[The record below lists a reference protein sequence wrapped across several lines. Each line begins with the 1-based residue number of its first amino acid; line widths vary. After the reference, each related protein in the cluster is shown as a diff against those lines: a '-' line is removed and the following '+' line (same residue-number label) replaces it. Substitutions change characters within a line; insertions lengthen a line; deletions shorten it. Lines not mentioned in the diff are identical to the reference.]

1 MCSLNF
7 YWRKKMTI
15 YEASVKYQIPYGKL
29 RNVYMMMYSL
39 EEAVEVCL
47 NSNKYLNNFKSKV
60 NVRKEQVKHVLPR
73 QTKAM

>member
-1 MCSLNF
+1 
-7 YWRKKMTI
+7 MTI

-73 QTKAM
+73 QLKLCNFKE

>member
-1 MCSLNF
+1 
-7 YWRKKMTI
+7 MTI

-47 NSNKYLNNFKSKV
+47 NSNKYLNNFKSNV

>member
-1 MCSLNF
+1 
-7 YWRKKMTI
+7 MTI

-29 RNVYMMMYSL
+29 RNIYMMMYSL

-47 NSNKYLNNFKSKV
+47 NSNKYLNNFKSNV

>member
-1 MCSLNF
+1 
-7 YWRKKMTI
+7 MTI

-29 RNVYMMMYSL
+29 RNIYMMMYSL

-73 QTKAM
+73 QTKTM

>member
-1 MCSLNF
+1 MKLQLNIKF
-7 YWRKKMTI
+7 RMENI
-15 YEASVKYQIPYGKL
+15 